1 MLKFID
7 QLEAVAA
14 NPTNP
19 LYGKLDFNNM
29 GAAGHSRGA
38 KIAAMHFAGERYQK
52 ICDGFLAGPDQAGG
66 HIRPTSYNV
75 DLLFSG

>member
-1 MLKFID
+1 MLKFIE
-7 QLEAVAA
+7 QLKTVIS

-38 KIAAMHFAGERYQK
+38 KIAAMHFAGMARSHP
-52 ICDGFLAGPDQAGG
+52 LN
-66 HIRPTSYNV
+66 TL
-75 DLLFSG
+75 DLILF

>member
-7 QLEAVAA
+7 QLQEVTA

-19 LYGKLDFNNM
+19 LHNKLDFNNM

-38 KIAAMHFAGERYQK
+38 KIAAMHFAGRIEM
-52 ICDGFLAGPDQAGG
+52 L
-66 HIRPTSYNV
+66 
-75 DLLFSG
+75 